1 MDTEVHAGCSLF
13 RTLLMEDLIIYGV
26 GALAVRGA
34 RRMLFGPSNEDRLA
48 EQVGTSSCVCG
59 SAGFRRPFRPLH
71 GLQNLAGPTIS
82 HSIYDKC
89 HRILHI
95 TEQVCHCMQV
105 QQLRS
110 QVAEQAQMLQQLQQ
124 GQALGTNT
132 QQNGPLSAH
141 GPGSHLHGIHASQ
154 GHGEGTVEPCRR
166 GTGMA
171 YSVLVVRHDSSH

>member
-1 MDTEVHAGCSLF
+1 
-13 RTLLMEDLIIYGV
+13 MEDLIIYGV

-34 RRMLFGPSNEDRLA
+34 RRMLFGPSKEDRLA
-48 EQVGTSSCVCG
+48 EQVGTSSCVSG
-59 SAGFRRPFRPLH
+59 LAGFRRPIGPLH

-89 HRILHI
+89 HRVLHV
-95 TEQVCHCMQV
+95 TEQVCRCMQV
-105 QQLRS
+105 EQLRS

-141 GPGSHLHGIHASQ
+141 GAGYHPPGTHASQ
-154 GHGEGTVEPCRR
+154 GHGEVTVGPCRR
-166 GTGMA
+166 GAANGLICPNGAT
-171 YSVLVVRHDSSH
+171 